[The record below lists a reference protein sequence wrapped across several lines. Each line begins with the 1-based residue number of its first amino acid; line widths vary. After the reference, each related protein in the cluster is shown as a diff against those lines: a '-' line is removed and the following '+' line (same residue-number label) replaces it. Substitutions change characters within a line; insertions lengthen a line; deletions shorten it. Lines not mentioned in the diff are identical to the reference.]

1 MTEIFLLSLIVVGIC
16 IAAMAVGVIFSN
28 RKLKGSCG
36 GLGAVMGE
44 DCMFCDKKDQC
55 DEEKKRRKLPSAPSP
70 FDIDASS
77 SLKL

>member
-1 MTEIFLLSLIVVGIC
+1 MTEMLLLTFIVLALC

-44 DCMFCDKKDQC
+44 DCSFCDKKDQC
-55 DEEKKRRKLPSAPSP
+55 DEEKKRKKLPSASSP
-70 FDIDASS
+70 FDIDPSS
-77 SLKL
+77 PLKL